1 VSPKKYADRFN
12 HGGLPNMLHLFSK
25 TQTKQGHKQGL
36 RAVMKKR

>member
-1 VSPKKYADRFN
+1 
-12 HGGLPNMLHLFSK
+12 MLHLFSK